1 MIERITAMLADLAEN
16 GINGAAGLT
25 LIVAV
30 ALGVL
35 AFAIFGAMMRNS
47 KKE

>member
-1 MIERITAMLADLAEN
+1 MIERITAMVADLTEN

-30 ALGVL
+30 AIGVL
-35 AFAIFGAMMRNS
+35 VFSILGAMLRNA

>member
-16 GINGAAGLT
+16 GINGAAGLS
-25 LIVAV
+25 LIVAF

-35 AFAIFGAMMRNS
+35 VFAVFGAMMRNS
-47 KKE
+47 KEE